1 MPTKMCLNT
10 LIQWRK
16 IEVTRKL
23 QRTYRNLLEVHY
35 KIQNQVNDKLINAL
49 APMLDVSASTK
60 YHYWFALFLD
70 PRYVIKL
77 KDIKTFCQ
85 SENVDTKQI
94 VQKMMP
100 KLYDHIMAAELDVNT
115 STPNIL
121 VDNSQ

>member
-1 MPTKMCLNT
+1 MRSRVKENT
-10 LIQWRK
+10 INVLAPLIQ
-16 IEVTRKL
+16 IP
-23 QRTYRNLLEVHY
+23 
-35 KIQNQVNDKLINAL
+35 
-49 APMLDVSASTK
+49 APTK

-77 KDIKTFCQ
+77 KDIKTFFQ